1 MDPFKANPHSFCCC
15 VCLFEMQIDRVHQMD
30 FVSQGG
36 QPKRVGTRT
45 AADVDNS
52 LRRSVKSTRD
62 DLSRTRFF
70 QLTVFR
76 QPSSFAAFP
85 VVPRYF

>member
-1 MDPFKANPHSFCCC
+1 
-15 VCLFEMQIDRVHQMD
+15 
-30 FVSQGG
+30 
-36 QPKRVGTRT
+36 
-45 AADVDNS
+45 
-52 LRRSVKSTRD
+52 LRRIVKSTCD